1 MSQADHVQSSQTGN
15 AWFRFWFQPSRAGG
29 LDRVRQGL
37 AVIVAVYFA
46 SAWGDLSLW
55 YSYGGP
61 ASSTNLSGFLRDAGF
76 AEEAR
81 WLISPLFL
89 WDSLFQG
96 TLWAEATWV
105 YQLYVLIGIALAGWV
120 ALVIPSSQ
128 VPTEKLPRGRV
139 LRLMN
144 SVAPLL
150 LWIWFVGWANR
161 ISILSSIAEPILSV
175 SLAAIAIAPVA
186 PLDASK
192 RFIALHWRNTLSRRL
207 LSCQVTLIAVMTTAT
222 MLAGRCWWDG
232 TGAYVLNA
240 PAEDRLISVRGT
252 WFEVPWVY
260 ESTTMFL
267 VIALPLG
274 IFLAWQRAP
283 TQWNTARQWG
293 VALVWVWCLIVALLS
308 QHLIYAATIA
318 VICMAIISDTGAAQ
332 TAPASDSTS

>member
-1 MSQADHVQSSQTGN
+1 MSQADPIENTHSGS

-37 AVIVAVYFA
+37 AVIAAVYFA
-46 SAWGDLSLW
+46 SAWGDLALW
-55 YSYGGP
+55 YSYGAP

-96 TLWAEATWV
+96 TMWAEATWV
-105 YQLYVLIGIALAGWV
+105 YQVYVVIGIALAGWV
-120 ALVIPSSQ
+120 ALALPTSQ
-128 VPTEKLPRGRV
+128 VPSEKLPKGRL
-139 LRLMN
+139 LRVWN
-144 SVAPLL
+144 SCAPWL

-175 SLAAIAIAPVA
+175 SLAAIAIAPIA
-186 PLDASK
+186 PLDGSK
-192 RFIALHWRNTLSRRL
+192 RLIALHWRNTLSRRL
-207 LSCQVTLIAVMTTAT
+207 LSCQATLIALMTTAT

-267 VIALPLG
+267 VVALPLG
-274 IFLAWQRAP
+274 IVLAWQRSP
-283 TQWNTARQWG
+283 RHIG
-293 VALVWVWCLIVALLS
+293 VVLVWIWCLIVALLS

-318 VICMAIISDTGAAQ
+318 VICTAIISDHSNVRSTDESAS
-332 TAPASDSTS
+332 PA